1 MSQDQSS
8 PPTVGRR
15 QMTEVSLASN
25 LDVRY
30 WMQTL
35 GISRA
40 QLEDAVRAT
49 GPRVENVMNYLHI
62 PERRTTPDR

>member
-1 MSQDQSS
+1 
-8 PPTVGRR
+8 
-15 QMTEVSLASN
+15 MTEVSLASN

-40 QLEDAVRAT
+40 QLEDAVRAI
-49 GPRVENVMNYLHI
+49 GPRVDNVRTYLHI
-62 PERRTTPDR
+62 PERRTTPDQ